1 MPGLING
8 GDLGMAQ
15 ASQGLR
21 FVMEHP
27 RVDLVDGVSA
37 PHHLECDTTLRRM
50 LFGLVDDP
58 HPALAEYTE
67 DAVTADRF
75 DRFNRQNRW
84 RLNGV
89 AYGYGGFVLC
99 VFVGARSFDPAPV

>member
-1 MPGLING
+1 
-8 GDLGMAQ
+8 MAQ

-37 PHHLECDTTLRRM
+37 PHHLERYMTLGRA

-58 HPALAEYTE
+58 HPTLAEDTE
-67 DAVTADRF
+67 NAVTADRL
-75 DRFNRQNRW
+75 DRFNRQKGPCA
-84 RLNGV
+84 NGV
-89 AYGYGGFVLC
+89 ADRYGAFVLR
-99 VFVGARSFDPAPV
+99 VRVAARTFALTSMGGRGRLVEII